1 MAIPQGNFVA
11 LQALKPKEYKIGD
24 LYLQMTDYLIKK
36 GEAQKAAQLKAAEER
51 NKYWDEVGKEFKIE
65 AVNSAGRIN
74 VLTEKIFKNAWDEND
89 KNKRILQDRS
99 GYYSEADKELARQ
112 RLTNI
117 HKNYIAFT
125 TSVSDPNLI
134 KDVNAKLEKVNSG
147 NYFKLDPDLAK
158 NAAVEMGIYDAEMNQ
173 DGDIKVYSPT
183 TFGSNDV
190 SAQDWN
196 EFLTA
201 YRTPPADDLVNGKN
215 GVYQLL
221 LDEGSKIKDDWE
233 RGDGVTTKSIT
244 QFSKQRG
251 ETFFNS
257 LIGEKYN
264 PNIHTP
270 KSAWGQLAVTSFG
283 LPELNEKT
291 WDEFKKKTLE
301 TMAIQAENA
310 SKVNVKLPSG
320 GGNGNGNVRT
330 GGGGSGSD
338 NEPTVADN
346 VLQLIPTTTGRVT
359 NYQQSGVMIRGAA
372 KIPNQYNR
380 ISGEEIKKDVWI
392 QTYWGGGK
400 GKENLYFALALPTQS
415 GGFIMKPLSS
425 RRDPR
430 GFEAAR
436 KYLTNTDVDKLVKRS
451 NEYFSNPQNRQF
463 GRLITEQ
470 LPEDYNQVDFS
481 SYFNTQ
487 NNQSKPQI
495 KTTSRK

>member
-51 NKYWDEVGKEFKIE
+51 NKYWDEVGNEFKIE

-74 VLTEKIFKNAWDEND
+74 VLNEKIFKNAWDEND
-89 KNKRILQDRS
+89 KNKRIIQDRS

-117 HKNYIAFT
+117 QKNYIAFT
-125 TSVSDPNLI
+125 KSVSDPNLI

-183 TFGSNDV
+183 KFGSNDV

-301 TMAIQAENA
+301 TMAIQAENV
-310 SKVNVKLPSG
+310 SKVNVKLPSDG
-320 GGNGNGNVRT
+320 GGNGRT
-330 GGGGSGSD
+330 GGGSGSD
-338 NEPTVADN
+338 NEPMVADN

-359 NYQQSGVMIRGAA
+359 NYQQSGVMIRGNA
-372 KIPNQYNR
+372 KVKDKFDQFGQP
-380 ISGEEIKKDVWI
+380 IKQDVWV

-400 GKENLYFALALPTQS
+400 GKEKLYFGLALPAQN
-415 GGFIMKPLSS
+415 GGFIMKPLSTKL
-425 RRDPR
+425 DPT
-430 GFEAAR
+430 GFEASK
-436 KYLTNTDVDKLVKRS
+436 KYLSNTEVAKLVKSS

-470 LPEDYNQVDFS
+470 LPQDYNEVDFTP
-481 SYFNTQ
+481 YFNTSS
-487 NNQSKPQI
+487 NKPKI

>member
-51 NKYWDEVGKEFKIE
+51 NKYWDEVGNEFKIE

-74 VLTEKIFKNAWDEND
+74 VLNEKIFKNAWDEND

-117 HKNYIAFT
+117 QKNYIAFT
-125 TSVSDPNLI
+125 KSVSDPNLI

-183 TFGSNDV
+183 KFGSNDV

-270 KSAWGQLAVTSFG
+270 KSAWGQLAATSFG

-301 TMAIQAENA
+301 TMAIQAENV
-310 SKVNVKLPSG
+310 SKVNVKLPSDG
-320 GGNGNGNVRT
+320 GGNGRT
-330 GGGGSGSD
+330 GGGGGGSGSD
-338 NEPTVADN
+338 NEPMVADN

-359 NYQQSGVMIRGAA
+359 NYQQSGVMIRGG
-372 KIPNQYNR
+372 KNTGTTDKFGNP
-380 ISGEEIKKDVWI
+380 IKKDVWV

-400 GKENLYFALALPTQS
+400 GKEKLHFGLALPAQN
-415 GGFIMKPLSS
+415 GGFIMKPLSTKL
-425 RRDPR
+425 DPT
-430 GFEAAR
+430 GFEASK
-436 KYLTNTDVDKLVKRS
+436 KYLSNTEVAKLVKSS

-470 LPEDYNQVDFS
+470 LPQDYNEVDFTP
-481 SYFNTQ
+481 YFNTSS
-487 NNQSKPQI
+487 NKPKI

>member
-51 NKYWDEVGKEFKIE
+51 NKYWDEVGNEFKIE

-74 VLTEKIFKNAWDEND
+74 VLNEKIFKNAWDEND

-117 HKNYIAFT
+117 QKNYIAFT
-125 TSVSDPNLI
+125 KSVSDPNLI

-183 TFGSNDV
+183 KFGSNDV

-270 KSAWGQLAVTSFG
+270 KSEWGQLAVTSFG

-301 TMAIQAENA
+301 TMAIQAENV
-310 SKVNVKLPSG
+310 SKVNVKLPSDG
-320 GGNGNGNVRT
+320 GGNVRT
-330 GGGGSGSD
+330 GGGGSGDDSE
-338 NEPTVADN
+338 NEPIIADN
-346 VLQLIPTTTGRVT
+346 VIELIPSTTGQKT
-359 NYQQSGVMIRGAA
+359 NYLQTGVMIRGSKDTGKTDRYGNA
-372 KIPNQYNR
+372 
-380 ISGEEIKKDVWI
+380 IKQPVWI
-392 QTYWGGGK
+392 QSYWGGGK
-400 GKENLYFALALPTQS
+400 GNEKAYYAIMLPTKS
-415 GGFIMKPLSS
+415 GGFKGKPLSS
-425 RRDPR
+425 KYDKQ
-430 GFEAAR
+430 GFQAAR
-436 KYLTNTDVDKLVKRS
+436 KYLTDKEVEKLVKKQS
-451 NEYFSNPQNRQF
+451 EFFSNPQNRQF

-470 LPEDYNQVDFS
+470 LPQDYNEVDFS
-481 SYFNTQ
+481 PYFNTSS
-487 NNQSKPQI
+487 NQSKPQI

>member
-74 VLTEKIFKNAWDEND
+74 VLNEKIFKNAWDEND
-89 KNKRILQDRS
+89 KNKRILQDKS

-117 HKNYIAFT
+117 QKNYIAFT
-125 TSVSDPNLI
+125 KSVSDPNLI
-134 KDVNAKLEKVNSG
+134 KDVNSKLEKVNSG

-257 LIGEKYN
+257 LVGEKYN

-320 GGNGNGNVRT
+320 GGNGSGNGSGNGN
-330 GGGGSGSD
+330 SGSD
-338 NEPTVADN
+338 NEPMVADN
-346 VLQLIPTTTGRVT
+346 VLQLIPTTTGKKT
-359 NYQQSGVMIRGAA
+359 NYLQSGVMIRGG
-372 KIPNQYNR
+372 KNTGTTDKFGNP
-380 ISGEEIKKDVWI
+380 IKKDVWV

-400 GKENLYFALALPTQS
+400 GKEKLYFGLALPAQN
-415 GGFIMKPLSS
+415 GGFIMKPLSTKL
-425 RRDPR
+425 DPT
-430 GFEAAR
+430 GFEASK
-436 KYLTNTDVDKLVKRS
+436 KYLSNTEVAKLVKSS

-463 GRLITEQ
+463 GRLITEK
-470 LPEDYNQVDFS
+470 LPEDYNNVDFS
-481 SYFNTQ
+481 PFFN
-487 NNQSKPQI
+487 NSSNLSKPQV
-495 KTTSRK
+495 KATSRK